1 MIALLGY
8 YGFGNLG
15 DELLLQACI
24 QKLGRRDEIIVL
36 SNNPEDTTK
45 NFGVKAV
52 NRWRYREVIKALRKC
67 EALYLGG
74 GGLFQDVTSVSSCL
88 WYWLIVRL
96 ASFLGVKVFALG
108 QSIGPL
114 NSRLSRLLTAN
125 ALRVCESVEV
135 RDENSYNVAKSLGC
149 EKVTLGR
156 DLVLSLSA
164 SNTFTKSRSYTLINL
179 RPCKTLDSF
188 VNALV
193 PKVAAITS
201 EKIGVALSGEDEE
214 LLTSLQEKLSL
225 SEIVRVKNFSDA
237 ESLWSGAVEAV
248 GMRLHFG
255 VLSVIFNTP
264 VTLLPYDVKVS
275 EFAKQFNIP
284 VIKFAHE

>member
-1 MIALLGY
+1 MTASLY
-8 YGFGNLG
+8 SRKVEPVHETVYGRKEMPANT
-15 DELLLQACI
+15 EQNCVYT
-24 QKLGRRDEIIVL
+24 QK
-36 SNNPEDTTK
+36 
-45 NFGVKAV
+45 
-52 NRWRYREVIKALRKC
+52 
-67 EALYLGG
+67 
-74 GGLFQDVTSVSSCL
+74 
-88 WYWLIVRL
+88 
-96 ASFLGVKVFALG
+96 
-108 QSIGPL
+108 
-114 NSRLSRLLTAN
+114 
-125 ALRVCESVEV
+125 
-135 RDENSYNVAKSLGC
+135 
-149 EKVTLGR
+149 TLHTP
-156 DLVLSLSA
+156 

-193 PKVAAITS
+193 PKVSAMTS

-284 VIKFAHE
+284 VIQFAHEQAQD